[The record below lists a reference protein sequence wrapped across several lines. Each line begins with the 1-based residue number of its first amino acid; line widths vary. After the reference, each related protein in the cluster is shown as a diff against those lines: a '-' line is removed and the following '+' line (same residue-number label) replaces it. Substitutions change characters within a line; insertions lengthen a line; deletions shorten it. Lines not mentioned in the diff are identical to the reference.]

1 MPTRVHESTS
11 HRLSREWTCCTSSV
25 THGVPSPTWTLKT
38 LWIQKKKFKR
48 GSWVV
53 ECCCSIMG
61 GSTKQSYT
69 KLPVFTVQMCEKL
82 YNWLVAVNSFSQHW
96 LSILTNKSRV
106 SHTPSENGHILH
118 EATVH
123 IYFLQSTVIFKVK
136 LFWSSRTRFFW
147 GRFLS
152 FTFAI

>member
-1 MPTRVHESTS
+1 MSPQAIDCPESGPAVHPQWHMGYHHLLE
-11 HRLSREWTCCTSSV
+11 HLRLYEY
-25 THGVPSPTWTLKT
+25 K
-38 LWIQKKKFKR
+38 KKKFKR

-53 ECCCSIMG
+53 ECSCSIMG
-61 GSTKQSYT
+61 GSTKQSYK

-96 LSILTNKSRV
+96 LSILTNKSGV
-106 SHTPSENGHILH
+106 SHTPSENGYILH